1 MIALSPSSRLRRL
14 RASPR
19 LFAICR
25 STPVQ
30 SLVSSV
36 AEVLRNT
43 PRLLHETRRITT
55 MHAVHITDQKQ
66 KNNTSKR

>member
-1 MIALSPSSRLRRL
+1 M
-14 RASPR
+14 
-19 LFAICR
+19 
-25 STPVQ
+25 Q